1 MMAPD
6 LQARHPGGIVPDAV
20 RDAATRAGRC
30 RKPVDP
36 PLLRRVRD
44 ALVRLPDS
52 ALSRHYFAIPGD
64 CLASPRTGLTPWADS
79 PGRRQDG
86 T

>member
-1 MMAPD
+1 MINISNHTGDDNPSGPRPATVA
-6 LQARHPGGIVPDAV
+6 LV
-20 RDAATRAGRC
+20 RERAGGR
-30 RKPVDP
+30 PAG
-36 PLLRRVRD
+36 RRVRD